1 MSRQPRSIRANTAIL
16 LVWFGAVTLLLGG
29 LALDPEMPGLIRLA
43 LALVWAGLAL
53 PTLFLLRWL
62 RRRGDDPANIPRSR
76 QDDTTR

>member
-1 MSRQPRSIRANTAIL
+1 MSRQPRSVRANSAIL

-62 RRRGDDPANIPRSR
+62 RRRGDDQANTPRSR